1 MALAASVVLGLV
13 TVAVMAAVERFRLG
27 SVGAF

>member
-13 TVAVMAAVERFRLG
+13 TALVIALIERVRST